1 MDVFTACPEGRYST
15 ALAGHEA
22 KHPLFGEKNRV
33 LAEFASGQTILNP
46 ETLTGPYGTF
56 GTEPASLHYA
66 AGQEKTMQSETFFDS
81 IKRNLNGEPGQPIVL
96 GVCKTL
102 AARFNQEVWLI
113 RLAAIVLGVFYSFIT
128 LVVYILLGLF
138 MQETS
143 HRTKSL
149 FEGIGIWFREFTEK
163 VAEKCSCG
171 PSNRR
176 PSGRNY

>member
-1 MDVFTACPEGRYST
+1 M
-15 ALAGHEA
+15 
-22 KHPLFGEKNRV
+22 
-33 LAEFASGQTILNP
+33 
-46 ETLTGPYGTF
+46 
-56 GTEPASLHYA
+56 EPASVQYTDR
-66 AGQEKTMQSETFFDS
+66 QEKTMQTETFFDS

-138 MQETS
+138 LEETS

-149 FEGIGIWFREFTEK
+149 FEGLGIWFREFTEK
-163 VAEKCSCG
+163 AGDCCSRMFDKND
-171 PSNRR
+171 SSHRNRHV
-176 PSGRNY
+176 